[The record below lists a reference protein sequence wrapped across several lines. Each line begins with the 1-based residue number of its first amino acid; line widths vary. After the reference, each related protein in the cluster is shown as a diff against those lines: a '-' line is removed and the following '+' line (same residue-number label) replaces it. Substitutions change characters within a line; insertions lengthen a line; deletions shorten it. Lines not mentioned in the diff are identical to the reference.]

1 MAERPAI
8 APGPKLAGRLTA
20 ELISRSPQYMS
31 CVKTYEIDLRG
42 NKISAIE
49 NLGTTENQFD
59 SIDLSDNV
67 IVRLDGFP
75 KLPRLSWLLL
85 CNNRIA
91 RIAPNLEEQLPR
103 LRWLVLSNNRL
114 NNLQDLDPLWTLP
127 KLEYLSLLDN
137 PVTKQPNY
145 RLYLIAKCKHLKVL
159 DFRKVKLKERQVAAA
174 KFGGSV
180 AETSGA
186 KTFEPD
192 EELAGVTANDDVDM
206 EEEATAK
213 GPTPETLTAIKAA
226 IANASTLEEVQRL
239 EQALRTGMVP
249 SAVKVGENGVE
260 AAAMDED

>member
-1 MAERPAI
+1 
-8 APGPKLAGRLTA
+8 
-20 ELISRSPQYMS
+20 MS

-42 NKISAIE
+42 NKVSAIE

-67 IVRLDGFP
+67 IARLDGFP

-91 RIAPNLEEQLPR
+91 RIAPNLEEQLPQ
-103 LRWLVLSNNRL
+103 LQWLVLSNNRL

-127 KLEYLSLLDN
+127 KLQYLSLVDN

-159 DFRKVKLKERQVAAA
+159 DFRKVKLKERQQAAA
-174 KFGGSV
+174 RFGGGAV
-180 AETSGA
+180 ETSGA
-186 KTFEPD
+186 KTFDPD
-192 EELAGVTANDDVDM
+192 EELAGATANAGVDM
-206 EEEATAK
+206 EEDTPMK
-213 GPTPETLTAIKAA
+213 GPTPESLTAIKAA

-239 EQALRTGMVP
+239 ENALKTGIVP
-249 SAVKVGENGVE
+249 SAVKVGENGMG
-260 AAAMDED
+260 ASAMDED

>member
-1 MAERPAI
+1 
-8 APGPKLAGRLTA
+8 
-20 ELISRSPQYMS
+20 MS

-75 KLPRLSWLLL
+75 KLPRLSWLLV

-114 NNLQDLDPLWTLP
+114 SSLQDLDPLWTLP
-127 KLEYLSLLDN
+127 NLQYLSLLDN

-159 DFRKVKLKERQVAAA
+159 DFRKVKLRERQQAVA
-174 KFGGSV
+174 KYGGSV
-180 AETSGA
+180 AETHKA

-192 EELAGVTANDDVDM
+192 EELAEATANAGVDM
-206 EEEATAK
+206 EEDAEPSK
-213 GPTPETLTAIKAA
+213 GPTAETLTAIRAA

-239 EQALRTGMVP
+239 ETALKTGIVP
-249 SAVKVGENGVE
+249 SAVQIGENGNGNS
-260 AAAMDED
+260 AMDEEMEED